1 MCSVFMYKSS
11 SLSLYVSGTS
21 TWSDEVTLPIFLH
34 ERLQGSEELY
44 VILFLRKLLGYS
56 NKALNISLSYP
67 FLRNHFHFQIYSHEC
82 LDV

>member
-1 MCSVFMYKSS
+1 MCQVQVPGLIKSPY
-11 SLSLYVSGTS
+11 LF
-21 TWSDEVTLPIFLH
+21 FLR
-34 ERLQGSEELY
+34 ERLQGSNELY

-67 FLRNHFHFQIYSHEC
+67 FLRNNFHFQIYSHEC